1 MSDIAKT
8 EQAPVA
14 EERSDAGS
22 PAPADV
28 ARPGAAQS
36 QSAQRIAR
44 HGLAD
49 RLFHWLNAAVTL
61 TLVATSFLPVAGIRF
76 DWIMI
81 HWIAGLVLTGLVLFH
96 IVRALGWQDR
106 RAMGL
111 GRADLK
117 GAVQGLRWGARL
129 SRQPPAPP
137 GKYPLP
143 QKLFH
148 HGMALVILVAIGTGL
163 LMLLKIDTPFWGRDP
178 YILSGYA
185 WGIVYVLHGLSA
197 MAVLAMVVVHI
208 YFAVRPEKLWI
219 TRSMIAGWITRKEY
233 EDHFDPKLWRAGS
246 DSDGS

>member
-1 MSDIAKT
+1 VVED
-8 EQAPVA
+8 
-14 EERSDAGS
+14 RSDAGS
-22 PAPADV
+22 PAPAD
-28 ARPGAAQS
+28 AASGDAPLVQGE
-36 QSAQRIAR
+36 RIAR
-44 HGLAD
+44 HKLTD
-49 RLFHWLNAAVTL
+49 RAFHWLNAIATL
-61 TLVATSFLPVAGIRF
+61 TLVATSFLPIAGIKF

-81 HWIAGLVLTGLVLFH
+81 HWIAGVVLTGLVLFH

-129 SRQPPAPP
+129 SRQPPARP

-178 YILSGYA
+178 YILSGYT

-197 MAVLAMVVVHI
+197 MAVLAMVVVHV

-233 EDHFDPKLWRAGS
+233 EDHFDPELWRAGRE
-246 DSDGS
+246 SDGS